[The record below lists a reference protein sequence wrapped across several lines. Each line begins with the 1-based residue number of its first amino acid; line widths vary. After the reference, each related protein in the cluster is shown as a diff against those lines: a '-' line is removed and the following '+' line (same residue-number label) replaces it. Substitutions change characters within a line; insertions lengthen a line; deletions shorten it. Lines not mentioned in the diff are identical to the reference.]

1 MIIKKYED
9 EIAWKESRLG
19 KITGSKLKD
28 IVVLRGN
35 NPKIGFYELIADKLA
50 IPRQE
55 GEDKM
60 NRGHELEPIAL
71 ELAEKE
77 LGIKFNKELVSWER
91 EDDPNIAISPDGF
104 TEDLTEA
111 AEVKC
116 LGAAKHIMAII
127 NNEPE
132 QEYKWQYLQYFIVN
146 DKLEKLHIIM
156 FDPSFIEKLQYV
168 RFTIKREDI
177 LDDINKYL
185 EYQKEILKNVNDIV
199 KKLSF

>member
-1 MIIKKYED
+1 MFIRKFED
-9 EIAWKESRLG
+9 EIAWKENRLG

-50 IPRQE
+50 IPRKE

-77 LGIKFNKELVSWER
+77 LGKTFNKDLVVWER

-116 LGAAKHIMAII
+116 LGSARQIMAII

-146 DKLEKLHIIM
+146 DNLKTLYVVM
-156 FDPSFIEKLQYV
+156 YDPSFIEKLQLKI
-168 RFTIKREDI
+168 FTINRSD
-177 LDDINKYL
+177 LQDDIDKYL
-185 EYQKEILKNVNDIV
+185 EYQRQTLNDVNRIV
-199 KKLSF
+199 KELSF